1 VAQRVEKFA
10 LVAAAGTSSPTF
22 QNHTFLDGV
31 VTRLELY
38 VPAGHAGLTSWSFWY
53 GTGQVLP
60 KTTGS
65 SVVADDEQL
74 GWDVESLPTGAAGPG
89 GSGYRSLYTN
99 TDTFPHTFHVE
110 VWLDE
115 ITAEDALPEL
125 SLLIMPLAVS

>member
-1 VAQRVEKFA
+1 MAQRVEKFA

-22 QNHTFLDGV
+22 QNHTFLDGT

-53 GTGQVLP
+53 GTGQILP
-60 KTTGS
+60 KTAGS

-74 GWDVESLPTGAAGPG
+74 GWDVESLPTGAAGAA

-99 TDTFPHTFHVE
+99 TDTFAHTFHIE

-115 ITAEDALPEL
+115 LQPDEEPVNLP
-125 SLLIMPLAVS
+125 LLIVPLAAV